1 MGNGSRRARAAAAAV
16 LGLVLATGC
25 ASVRAPAER
34 HSSWMGTQA
43 GQFTFEYSER
53 DLRDVRQVQQ
63 ALVTAA
69 PRLLRW
75 GTLREPVKLRL
86 LPNHEQLQR
95 ALDELGANQR
105 GVTWLRGWSRY
116 DEVLIQAPRTWSLLG
131 TPQRQVDE
139 LLTHE
144 LTHSLMYQ
152 LSANR
157 LGWQRKQIPLWFREG
172 MASYT
177 ADQAYRWVSLED
189 MARHL
194 QKHPDSDPV
203 GQPAELYRN
212 DSNLVYGAAH
222 HAFAFL
228 VKRYGEEKIRT
239 LLSEMQGGKLFP
251 EAFESAVG
259 LTPDVFVR
267 DFTRYVRWR
276 GFRGGRSLPEDS

>member
-1 MGNGSRRARAAAAAV
+1 MGNGSRRASAAAAAV

-25 ASVRAPAER
+25 ASVRAPGEQHA
-34 HSSWMGTQA
+34 SWMATQA
-43 GQFTFEYSER
+43 GQFTFEYTDR
-53 DLRDVRQVQQ
+53 DLGDVRQVQQ
-63 ALVTAA
+63 ALVNAA
-69 PRLLRW
+69 PRLLLW
-75 GTLREPVKLRL
+75 GRLREQVKLRL

-95 ALDELGANQR
+95 ALDALGANQR

-116 DEVLIQAPRTWSLLG
+116 DEVLLQAPRTWSLLG

-152 LSANR
+152 LAADR
-157 LGWQRKQIPLWFREG
+157 LGWSRKQIPLWFREG

-177 ADQAYRWVSLED
+177 ANQAYRWVTLED

-194 QKHPDSDPV
+194 QKNPDSDPV

-228 VKRYGEEKIRT
+228 VKRYGEEKVRT
-239 LLSEMQGGKLFP
+239 ILSEMQGGKVFP

-259 LTPDVFVR
+259 LPPDVFVR

-276 GFRGGRSLPEDS
+276 GFRGGRSLAQDS